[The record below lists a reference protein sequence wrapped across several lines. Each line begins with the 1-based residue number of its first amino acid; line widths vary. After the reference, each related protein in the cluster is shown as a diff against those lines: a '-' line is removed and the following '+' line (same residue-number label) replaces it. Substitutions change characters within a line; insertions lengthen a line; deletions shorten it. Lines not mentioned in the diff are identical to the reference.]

1 MKPWKALGSN
11 GFHAGFFQAQ
21 WHLIGMSMVEEV
33 TRILNGGFI
42 TNTLGS
48 ILISLILKV
57 PNPIHVVDFK
67 PIALCNV
74 VYNVF
79 IKILA
84 NQIKDILTSIIRESK
99 PLLCLGGIFRIILL
113 WPKKLCIQR
122 DLRKIIR
129 VLWC

>member
-1 MKPWKALGSN
+1 
-11 GFHAGFFQAQ
+11 
-21 WHLIGMSMVEEV
+21 MVEEV

-74 VYNVF
+74 IYNVF

-84 NQIKDILTSIIRESK
+84 NQIKDILTSIIRENQTTFVPGRNISHN
-99 PLLCLGGIFRIILL
+99 IIMA
-113 WPKKLCIQR
+113 
-122 DLRKIIR
+122 
-129 VLWC
+129 